1 MALCAPA
8 FDGNDQMRSAWSTF
22 LARNT
27 NTPIEFDLATRIP
40 ICFVTRND
48 RAGARHRVVQN
59 FLLHAM
65 DLVSN

>member
-8 FDGNDQMRSAWSTF
+8 FDGDDQMRSAWSTF

-27 NTPIEFDLATRIP
+27 DTPIDPAEDPRIP

-48 RAGARHRVVQN
+48 RGGARHRVVQN

>member
-1 MALCAPA
+1 
-8 FDGNDQMRSAWSTF
+8 MRSAWSTF

-27 NTPIEFDLATRIP
+27 DTPIDLAEDPRIP

-48 RAGARHRVVQN
+48 CAGARHRVVQS

>member
-8 FDGNDQMRSAWSTF
+8 FDRDDQMRSAWSTF

-27 NTPIEFDLATRIP
+27 DTPIEFDLATRIP
-40 ICFVTRND
+40 ICFVMRND

-59 FLLHAM
+59 LLLHAM